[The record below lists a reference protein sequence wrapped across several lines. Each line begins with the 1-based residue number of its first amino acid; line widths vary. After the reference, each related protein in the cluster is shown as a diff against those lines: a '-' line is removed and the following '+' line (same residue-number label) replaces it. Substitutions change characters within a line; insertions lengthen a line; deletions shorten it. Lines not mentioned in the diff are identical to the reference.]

1 MDLIFYLLYFCKMII
16 NIIINK
22 FCYNFDK
29 VIAKDRKKMLYIE
42 SCPSDKIAFS
52 KYWKSLIN

>member
-29 VIAKDRKKMLYIE
+29 VIAKENIKFTKRR
-42 SCPSDKIAFS
+42 
-52 KYWKSLIN
+52 